1 MEAEQ
6 EKLLKELQ
14 GKELKTEGEN
24 LISLCKDFIQDAGT
38 ATTTQDISRLLNN
51 YIEDETLF
59 PNTMRDVVYSMT
71 RLITFLALLQESA
84 SRVNRLE
91 FSINTTKL

>member
-14 GKELKTEGEN
+14 DKELKTEGEN
-24 LISLCKDFIQDAGT
+24 LISLCKDHIQDVDLHCIIE
-38 ATTTQDISRLLNN
+38 DISSLLNN

-59 PNTMRDVVYSMT
+59 PKTVRDITYSMT
-71 RLITFLALLQESA
+71 RLITFLASVQDSA